1 MIHVGINDILQNT
14 NDTDMNNLPDGIL
27 KIANTCQN
35 YNIGKI
41 FILALLPSKGNKG
54 SISQINVTLKQ
65 VCSRNN
71 FRFVDHKNIGFD
83 NLWVDGIHLLN
94 SGKAI
99 LGSNFVSDVNR
110 YFGKND
116 NFIENVVM

>member
-27 KIANTCQN
+27 EIANTCQN

-41 FILALLPSKGNKG
+41 FILALLPSKRNKG
-54 SISQINVTLKQ
+54 SISEINVTLKQ

-71 FRFVDHKNIGFD
+71 LRFVDHKNIGFD

-99 LGSNFVSDVNR
+99 LGSNFVSYVNR

-116 NFIENVVM
+116 NFIENVMI

>member
-1 MIHVGINDILQNT
+1 MPKLQHWKNIYFGFIT
-14 NDTDMNNLPDGIL
+14 L
-27 KIANTCQN
+27 KA
-35 YNIGKI
+35 
-41 FILALLPSKGNKG
+41 NKG
-54 SISQINVTLKQ
+54 SISQINVALKQ

-71 FRFVDHKNIGFD
+71 FRFVDHKNIRFD

-116 NFIENVVM
+116 NFIENVMI